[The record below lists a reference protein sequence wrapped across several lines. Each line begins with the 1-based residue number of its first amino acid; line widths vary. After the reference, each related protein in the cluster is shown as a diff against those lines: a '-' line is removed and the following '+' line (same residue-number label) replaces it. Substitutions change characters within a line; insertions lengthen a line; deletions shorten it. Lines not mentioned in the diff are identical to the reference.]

1 MMESALASA
10 PQWEPGGGYVPMIVI
25 DEGCEDE
32 TESEIVGGV
41 GEKKSLNNTRWYL
54 QDRIYDSDELA
65 TSVCTS
71 FNPWYKVEENEEE
84 RMQDDRSDRR

>member
-1 MMESALASA
+1 MKLKVKL
-10 PQWEPGGGYVPMIVI
+10 W
-25 DEGCEDE
+25 
-32 TESEIVGGV
+32 GGV

-71 FNPWYKVEENEEE
+71 FNPWYKVIENEHESNRDAE
-84 RMQDDRSDRR
+84 SSGQT